1 MDRTDPKANRASRD
15 TSPANPNGTS
25 DALNADQP
33 LDELCDLASDAPTG
47 EDDGVDEILESL
59 EAPTLATTGEPQT
72 PAASESSTPSWQQ
85 GTVIDRRVF
94 NDRREMTSKFGPQS
108 KPAPVKGPSKA
119 PQNSSS
125 ASSPFSGLERRR
137 GRGRRLSDFS
147 RSAEE
152 GDMTKEQFMF
162 LVAVDEF
169 KKANDKT
176 FPTWTDVLEVIRLLG
191 YRKTMPSELNLRR
204 AEDWREPAFSP
215 SCVRPPNWAKRKAA

>member
-1 MDRTDPKANRASRD
+1 MDRTDPKANSSSRAD
-15 TSPANPNGTS
+15 SPANGFNP
-25 DALNADQP
+25 DQP
-33 LDELCDLASDAPTG
+33 VEELCELTSDAPTG
-47 EDDGVDEILESL
+47 EDDGVDELLESL
-59 EAPTLATTGEPQT
+59 EAPTLSLS
-72 PAASESSTPSWQQ
+72 PAPTSTAKDAATPSWQK

-94 NDRREMTSKFGPQS
+94 TDRRAMQQQFADDGKEHAGNQEGADSKS
-108 KPAPVKGPSKA
+108 ED
-119 PQNSSS
+119 
-125 ASSPFSGLERRR
+125 FSGLERRR

-191 YRKTMPSELNLRR
+191 YRKTMPSELILRR

-215 SCVRPPNWAKRKAA
+215 SSVRPPNWAKRKAA